1 MKKYEVEAIK
11 EEDQKVV
18 DNWAI
23 STYENKEE
31 AIEEAKSIA
40 EGASSINAKLMGYN
54 EILVHEVS
62 YDEWEE
68 PINSEEIESFE
79 VDY

>member
-11 EEDQKVV
+11 EEGQTIVES
-18 DNWAI
+18 WSI

-40 EGASSINAKLMGYN
+40 EDASSINAKLMGYN

-62 YDEWEE
+62 YDELEE
-68 PINSEEIESFE
+68 PINSEEIESFK
-79 VDY
+79 VNY

>member
-11 EEDQKVV
+11 EEDQTVV
-18 DNWAI
+18 ESWSI
-23 STYENKEE
+23 STYESKEE
-31 AIEEAKSIA
+31 AVEEAKSIA

-54 EILVHEVS
+54 EILVNEVE
-62 YDEWEE
+62 YDEWDE
-68 PINSEEIESFE
+68 PNGSEEIKSFK